1 MNTRP
6 SIMRAKEASTV
17 ATSSPMS
24 AATAAIVGI
33 FPRVLID
40 RAMAMRTSR
49 SASASGIR
57 DVLDEVELVV
67 AGGADVPHARFLHDA
82 ARRDVLREAD
92 RDDLPHAQLAKAVL
106 ETRPRSLGRKAAA
119 PPLLRE
125 VVGDLYL

>member
-6 SIMRAKEASTV
+6 SIIRANEASMV
-17 ATSSPMS
+17 AMSSPMS

-49 SASASGIR
+49 SRSASGIR

-67 AGGADVPHARFLHDA
+67 ASGTDVPHARLLHHA
-82 ARRDVLREAD
+82 ARRDVLGKAD
-92 RDDLPHAQLAKAVL
+92 RDDLAHPQL
-106 ETRPRSLGRKAAA
+106 EIGRASC
-119 PPLLRE
+119 
-125 VVGDLYL
+125 